1 MKPALTQNAI
11 TDDPSRRHQT
21 RPPSTMYEAHFGLKE
36 LPFTITPDTSFFFS
50 RSTHQDALNTLL
62 VAVRSGEGFIKV
74 VGEVGTGKTLLCRKF
89 LAALDHREFL
99 TAYIP
104 NPYLDPMGL
113 LLAIADEF
121 RIRYPQ
127 YVNQHQLLKLLNR
140 FLLEAYAQKK
150 RVVVCLDESQAMP
163 LDTLESLRLLSNL
176 ETERRKLLQVVL
188 FGQPELDVRL
198 AQPSIRQL
206 KQRIAFSCALL
217 PLTLDETEYYIAYR
231 LQVAGTRHPR
241 LFSHESVRRL
251 FKASRGIPRLV
262 NVLAHKS
269 LLAAFGEGTH
279 KVTEKQVRLAVADTE
294 SIHVTSQL
302 KERLLG
308 YLTALLIGLLIL
320 AGALVWGGWL

>member
-1 MKPALTQNAI
+1 
-11 TDDPSRRHQT
+11 
-21 RPPSTMYEAHFGLKE
+21 MYEAHFGLKE

-50 RSTHQDALNTLL
+50 RSSHQDALNTLL
-62 VAVRSGEGFIKV
+62 VAARSGEGFTKV

-89 LAALDHREFL
+89 LAALDHKEFL

-113 LLAIADEF
+113 LLAIADDF

-127 YVNQHQLLKLLNR
+127 YVSQHQLLKLLNR

-241 LFSHESVRRL
+241 LFSRESVRRL

-279 KVTEKQVRLAVADTE
+279 KVTEKHVRLAVADTE
-294 SIHVTSQL
+294 SIQAASPL